1 VLIRIDTSNARP
13 LYEQIAVQVRGA
25 IISGEVGGG
34 DRLPAAKELAEAIGV
49 NLHTVL
55 RAYAALR
62 DEGLIELRPRR
73 GAVVIARPA
82 RERLADQARSLVK
95 HAQSLGLS
103 TAEIMD
109 LIAGQI

>member
-13 LYEQIAVQVRGA
+13 LYEQIAAQVRDA
-25 IISGEVGGG
+25 IIGGEVAGG

-73 GAVVIARPA
+73 GAVVTTRAPH
-82 RERLADQARSLVK
+82 ERLTDQARSLVRQ
-95 HAQSLGLS
+95 AQSLGLS
-103 TAEIMD
+103 TAEILD
-109 LIAGQI
+109 LVADQI